1 MRLKRY
7 QIRVTL
13 NVPLCPSFHPDFDK
27 LLSVV
32 YYFVSSCDRGC
43 KLSVHFSVVLCGV
56 YLTFH
61 AIENVSVLIKGV
73 VLSDQG
79 CSFERCD

>member
-1 MRLKRY
+1 M
-7 QIRVTL
+7 
-13 NVPLCPSFHPDFDK
+13 
-27 LLSVV
+27 V

-61 AIENVSVLIKGV
+61 AIENLSVAIDGV

-79 CSFERCD
+79 CSWVL